1 MTKTLLFLTLMLVA
15 PVAGAEEILFN
26 NCMKLHA
33 NTENEPLCDR
43 FRYQPAEEA
52 KDYCRACKEELT
64 FSSYCQD
71 VGCYDKEPKKQPA
84 EEAKPLIHK
93 ATFLMNCRYED
104 NALVE
109 GNSEKCPK
117 KYWDEEAKQLKYDPS
132 RPILEIDKSDAEKC
146 DNALKK
152 YDDAKEGGFRV
163 PDIMDDITAYCTRA
177 LLEEM
182 RNK

>member
-15 PVAGAEEILFN
+15 PVVGAEEILFN

-52 KDYCRACKEELT
+52 KKICFDL
-64 FSSYCQD
+64 D
-71 VGCYDKEPKKQPA
+71 
-84 EEAKPLIHK
+84 
-93 ATFLMNCRYED
+93 M
-104 NALVE
+104 
-109 GNSEKCPK
+109 SENT
-117 KYWDEEAKQLKYDPS
+117 LK
-132 RPILEIDKSDAEKC
+132 IDQSDAEKWKEEC
-146 DNALKK
+146 DLQIKRIGNAFEENMSPEIFDSVVRL
-152 YDDAKEGGFRV
+152 A
-163 PDIMDDITAYCTRA
+163 TLYCTRYNSA

>member
-15 PVAGAEEILFN
+15 PVVGAEEILFN

-33 NTENEPLCDR
+33 NTVNEPLCDR

-84 EEAKPLIHK
+84 EEAK
-93 ATFLMNCRYED
+93 
-104 NALVE
+104 
-109 GNSEKCPK
+109 
-117 KYWDEEAKQLKYDPS
+117 QLKYDPS
-132 RPILEIDKSDAEKC
+132 RPILEIEQSDAEKWRLLCQDYSNSCESTGYSC
-146 DNALKK
+146 DRAQ
-152 YDDAKEGGFRV
+152 V
-163 PDIMDDITAYCTRA
+163 YCTRA
-177 LLEEM
+177 ILEEM
-182 RNK
+182 RNN